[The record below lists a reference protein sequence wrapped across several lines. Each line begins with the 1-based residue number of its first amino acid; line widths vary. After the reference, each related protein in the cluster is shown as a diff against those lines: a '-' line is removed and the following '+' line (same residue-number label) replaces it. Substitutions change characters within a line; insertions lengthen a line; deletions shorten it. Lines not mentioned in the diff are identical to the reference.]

1 MHFRKNPGALEGSF
15 LDFILQKID
24 FILQKR
30 SPEIKICLHHK
41 FRHCGFDKTSIHEHP
56 AIQSSVTI
64 KYFGFL

>member
-1 MHFRKNPGALEGSF
+1 MHFRKNPSALEGSF
-15 LDFILQKID
+15 LD